1 MEKIKV
7 IFLDVDG
14 VLNSDRTVRKTQGGY
29 ETYGMDAILLRVV
42 RPNFV
47 SPLTEEQQKHASE
60 TALDD
65 YQYDA
70 TIVNSGSLEDLKEA
84 VNNFVNNALK
94 GELHEETDNSV

>member
-1 MEKIKV
+1 M
-7 IFLDVDG
+7 
-14 VLNSDRTVRKTQGGY
+14 
-29 ETYGMDAILLRVV
+29 
-42 RPNFV
+42 
-47 SPLTEEQQKHASE
+47 
-60 TALDD
+60 DD